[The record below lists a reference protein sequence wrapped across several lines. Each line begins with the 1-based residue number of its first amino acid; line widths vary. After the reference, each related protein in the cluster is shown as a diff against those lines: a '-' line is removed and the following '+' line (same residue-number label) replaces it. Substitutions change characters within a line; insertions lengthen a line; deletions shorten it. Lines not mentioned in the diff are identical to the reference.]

1 MPRLETIGVNDA
13 NAVGEIGAQIS
24 ALKADVAALTVALG
38 HYVKAQKNNLGN
50 AASDGMHALHDHAVD
65 QMNAAR
71 HMGEKSY
78 ANAESLVRSH
88 PAGSIAVAAGVG
100 FLVGL
105 VTTRR

>member
-1 MPRLETIGVNDA
+1 MPRLETINASDNA
-13 NAVGEIGAQIS
+13 AVGEISTQIS
-24 ALKADVAALTVALG
+24 ALKADVAGLTAALG
-38 HYVKAQKNNLGN
+38 QYVKAQKNNLGN
-50 AASDGMHALHDHAVD
+50 AASDGMHAIHDHAVD

-78 ANAESLVRSH
+78 ANAESLVRNH